1 MVEQE
6 HIKLDYKRLFNEARE
21 FAVKAHG
28 DQKYGVSPYEIHL
41 GNVISVLM
49 RFNIDLSNPY
59 NLNLLIAAWLHDVL
73 EDTAITKAELEA
85 KFGTIVTEIVYA
97 LSDDQG
103 DSRAER
109 KINFYK
115 KIAKNEEAIIV
126 KLADRIS
133 NVEFSIIHGN
143 DRKFE
148 IYKVEQVKLEEALIP
163 VLKSESGLELLAYL
177 RKLLK

>member
-6 HIKLDYKRLFNEARE
+6 HIKLDYKRLFNEARD

-73 EDTAITKAELEA
+73 EDTAITKTELEA

-163 VLKSESGLELLAYL
+163 ILKSESGLELLAYL